1 LIEIDGKIFQNLNHL
16 NRLDVSHNSISILS
30 YSGLQ
35 RLTHLNIEHNNLR
48 EVPNFCSEKGSSLA
62 HHLRFLGIVN
72 NRVQILKTD
81 DFQCAVRIHV
91 LLIWNNP
98 LRGIQN
104 NVFAPLTK
112 LSSLTIHPVDIPL
125 NIFKVMLSM
134 LLALKV

>member
-1 LIEIDGKIFQNLNHL
+1 MKPRTETKYVVRIECLVSEFKIGEN
-16 NRLDVSHNSISILS
+16 
-30 YSGLQ
+30 
-35 RLTHLNIEHNNLR
+35 
-48 EVPNFCSEKGSSLA
+48 GSSLA

-72 NRVQILKTD
+72 NRVQIMKTD

-104 NVFAPLTK
+104 NVLAPLTK

-125 NIFKVMLSM
+125 NIFKVAMI
-134 LLALKV
+134 